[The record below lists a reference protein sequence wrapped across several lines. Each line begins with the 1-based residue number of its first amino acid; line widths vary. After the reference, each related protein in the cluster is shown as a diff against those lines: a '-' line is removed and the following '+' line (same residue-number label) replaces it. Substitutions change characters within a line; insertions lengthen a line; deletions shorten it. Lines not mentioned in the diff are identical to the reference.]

1 MADWGKKIQK
11 ACGSELGGESVVS
24 GLFVQPSG
32 AMASAVARGV
42 GGVVGSMV
50 AEARH
55 KDASSADG
63 TAASIPSKNL
73 VLGLTSSRLVV
84 CGHAAMSGK
93 PKGVEMSFPLSDVSG
108 IDVEPGKISSKLSLA
123 FADGSTKVFDAPKM
137 GKPEEFVAA
146 FAQVK
151 R

>member
-1 MADWGKKIQK
+1 MADWGKKIEK
-11 ACGSELGGESVVS
+11 ACGSELGGESIVA

-32 AMASAVARGV
+32 AMASAMARGV

-55 KDASSADG
+55 KDASSPEG
-63 TAASIPSKNL
+63 TAAGIPNKNL

-84 CGHAAMSGK
+84 CGHAAMTGK
-93 PKGVEMSFPLSDVSG
+93 PKGVEMSFPLSQVSG
-108 IDVEPGKISSKLSLA
+108 VAVDPGKISSKLA
-123 FADGSTKVFDAPKM
+123 VTFGDGSTKVFEAPKM
-137 GKPEEFVAA
+137 GKPEDFASA
-146 FAQVK
+146 FAQIK